1 MALLGQI
8 DKLLGVIL
16 LGNTLVARGAATLT
30 GGHHQAAVRRRRTR
44 ARRSAPSRFRFAIL
58 VFSEITPKVIGAAHA
73 DRIAPLVE
81 LRAGAAAQGGHARR
95 LVRQPVRAGAA
106 QADADQARER
116 HRRQLTQ
123 EELRSLVLEGSQYF
137 RGKHRTMLAN
147 LMDLEA
153 ITVDD
158 VMTPRNRIHAL
169 DLAEKPALLRQ
180 QLATSYHSRVPVYEG
195 SLDNIVGVLPLKS
208 VVHLQQQAGEVD
220 AERLRP
226 LVRPPYFIPAG
237 TPLLTQLTQFQN
249 DRQRLGLVVDEY
261 GELQG
266 LVTIEDIV
274 EEIIGEFTT
283 QAPGRHRNLP
293 ARSRTAASSWPG
305 MALLRTLNRRL
316 GTQFP
321 LDGPKTLN
329 GLIIEHL
336 GDIPGGRASLSGW
349 KGSRSRSCRPR
360 IARSKSSG
368 CSPPSAAAPRLYKRR
383 SSGHHRQIK
392 FYANGI
398 ALFPGASG
406 TVLACRNFQY
416 RPPTTDRTLRQPPW
430 PRTPPPATSADS
442 RAPSRS
448 TASCPST
455 RPKRCRRR
463 RRRPAFRSSRPCCS
477 ASG

>member
-1 MALLGQI
+1 LDDIPLSTLGLALAVLLLLSAFFSLAETAMMASNRHRLKHRAQRGERGSRLAQALLGQM

-16 LGNTLVARGAATLT
+16 LGNTLVAAAAATIT
-30 GGHHQAAVRRRRTR
+30 AVITKRLFGEGELALAMGTV
-44 ARRSAPSRFRFAIL
+44 AISFAIL

-73 DRIAPLVE
+73 DRIAPLVSFA
-81 LRAGAAAQGGHARR
+81 LSPLLKAATPIVWFVNLFVQGLLKLMRIRPASDTG
-95 LVRQPVRAGAA
+95 G
-106 QADADQARER
+106 
-116 HRRQLTQ
+116 QLTQ

-180 QLATSYHSRVPVYEG
+180 QLATSYHSRVPVYEET
-195 SLDNIVGVLPLKS
+195 LDNIVGVLPLKS
-208 VVHLQQQAGEVD
+208 VVHLQQQSGEVD

-283 QAPGRHRNLP
+283 QAPGGAETYRRE
-293 ARSRTAASSWPG
+293 ADGSVVVAG

-321 LDGPKTLN
+321 LDGPKTMN

-336 GDIPGGRASLSGW
+336 GDIPEAGVAFRLDGQQVEVLQTQDRAVKVVRLLAPVGRAAPPLQTPVE
-349 KGSRSRSCRPR
+349 R
-360 IARSKSSG
+360 ASS
-368 CSPPSAAAPRLYKRR
+368 S
-383 SSGHHRQIK
+383 
-392 FYANGI
+392 
-398 ALFPGASG
+398 
-406 TVLACRNFQY
+406 
-416 RPPTTDRTLRQPPW
+416 D
-430 PRTPPPATSADS
+430 
-442 RAPSRS
+442 
-448 TASCPST
+448 
-455 RPKRCRRR
+455 
-463 RRRPAFRSSRPCCS
+463 
-477 ASG
+477 